1 MAYPNRLLNTSMVY
15 FKILNDFVYYANL
28 QIFLLQPLSQ
38 VILFLFHFK
47 FQKFDANVLNVLDIQ
62 NHYVPASAVFTGVIK
77 YLKTDLMEQLT
88 RRGYHLDESNIQ
100 FVVTVP
106 AIWSEAAKQAMTDFS
121 VMVSK
126 GCSDNK
132 CF

>member
-1 MAYPNRLLNTSMVY
+1 MVY

-28 QIFLLQPLSQ
+28 PIFLLQPLSQ

-62 NHYVPASAVFTGVIK
+62 NHYVPASAVFTGVIR